1 MKTALKTL
9 LAASISTALL
19 TGCNATQQT
28 QSQTINNPDIGGGQ
42 VLLYSADGQF
52 IDAANVGNLPDMV
65 RFVSPTKLIVANE
78 GEPADDYS
86 VDPEGSISFITLNSS
101 KKVSN
106 VTTQG
111 FDHAVINGQ
120 VRIKPGSSAAQDLE
134 PEYIAVSQ
142 DGKKAW
148 VSLQE
153 NNALGLINLEKEQI
167 TEVKDLGSVRIR
179 GQKMDLSDDG
189 RANPTA
195 NNPEGIYALYQPDT
209 IASYRV
215 NGRDFVVTANE
226 GDDREYSAW
235 EDYTK
240 AKKLKTLS
248 PKLKQALANQDS
260 ESLRVFKD
268 MGMNSNGQYD
278 SLYMAGTRSF
288 SIWDAQGHLIFDS
301 GAQFEQTLARVLP
314 QQFNSR
320 VDDDENGFFFE
331 GIDARSLKK
340 GVEPEALSIA
350 QIGDRHFAYIGLEK
364 QGGIFVYDITNPYTP
379 QQIQYFND
387 IDYSK
392 KPEQAGDLEP
402 EGMVNFQQDGKH
414 FLAVANE
421 MSATVSLYQLAGTG
435 AMTKLSTIKL
445 GSFDEGA
452 AEIIDYNAA
461 NKTLYVTNGEQQ
473 RVDMINVANPYKIAK
488 KGFIDFSAHAD
499 ELQSISVNDGVV
511 AIAVSRRD

>member
-1 MKTALKTL
+1 MKTAIKTL

-28 QSQTINNPDIGGGQ
+28 QTVTNPDIGGGQ
-42 VLLYSADGQF
+42 VLLYSAEGQF
-52 IDAANVGNLPDMV
+52 IDAANVGHLPDMV
-65 RFVSPTKLIVANE
+65 RFVSPTKLLVANE
-78 GEPADDYS
+78 GEPTDDYKT
-86 VDPEGSISFITLNSS
+86 DPEGSVSFITLNES
-101 KKVSN
+101 KKVAK

-111 FDHAVINGQ
+111 FALIPMNGQ
-120 VRIKPGSSAAQDLE
+120 VRIKPGSTAAQDLE
-134 PEYIAVSQ
+134 PEYIAVSK

-153 NNALGLINLEKEQI
+153 NNALGLIDLEKEQI

-179 GQKMDLSDDG
+179 GQQMDISDDG
-189 RANPTA
+189 KANPTA
-195 NNPEGIYALYQPDT
+195 SNPDNIYSLYQPDT
-209 IASYRV
+209 IASYHV
-215 NGRDFVVTANE
+215 NGKDYVVTANE
-226 GDDREYSAW
+226 GDDREYDGW

-240 AKKLKTLS
+240 TKKLKTLS
-248 PKLKQALANQDS
+248 PELKQALANQNS

-301 GAQFEQTLARVLP
+301 GAQFEQTLARLLP
-314 QQFNSR
+314 QQFNTR
-320 VDDDENGFFFE
+320 VDNDDNGFFFE
-331 GIDARSLKK
+331 GLDARSLKK
-340 GVEPEALSIA
+340 GAEPEALSIA

-364 QGGIFVYDITNPYTP
+364 QGGIFVYDITNPYRP

-387 IDYSK
+387 INYSQ

-414 FLAVANE
+414 YLAVANE

-435 AMTKLSTIKL
+435 AITKLSTVKL
-445 GSFDEGA
+445 GSFDKGA
-452 AEIIDYNAA
+452 AEIIDYNPA

-473 RVDMINVANPYKIAK
+473 RVDMISVANPFNIEK
-488 KGFIDFSAHAD
+488 KGFIDFSTHAD
-499 ELQSISVNDGVV
+499 ELQSVSVKDGVV